1 MKDRIRKIRRDL
13 DLTQQE
19 FADRIGIK
27 RGAIANYEI
36 GRNAPTD
43 SVVSLICREF
53 GVSEE
58 WLRNGTGEM
67 FAPDAS
73 GELEALVRRYDLS
86 NADQVLIEK
95 YVNLKA
101 GSRETIINFITDV
114 VAALE
119 DLEPNAK
126 ALSSDSASELDIDA
140 EVEAYRQQLELQKKA
155 KEASSLSNGG
165 NAAKLVEYKEPIL
178 NAAHDMGA
186 TEEEKQRADDIMMND
201 DEWK

>member
-1 MKDRIRKIRRDL
+1 MKGGENVKDRIRKIRRDL

-19 FADRIGIK
+19 FADRLGIK
-27 RGAIANYEI
+27 RGTIANYEL
-36 GRNAPTD
+36 GRNEPVD
-43 SVVSLICREF
+43 SVISLICREF

-73 GELEALVRRYDLS
+73 DELEALVKKYDLS

-114 VAALE
+114 VAALDGVADPNSKAFPE
-119 DLEPNAK
+119 SDIYAGIPDTPEELEQKFPP
-126 ALSSDSASELDIDA
+126 LEHSDKTE
-140 EVEAYRQQLELQKKA
+140 
-155 KEASSLSNGG
+155 GG
-165 NAAKLVEYKEPIL
+165 L
-178 NAAHDMGA
+178 G
-186 TEEEKQRADDIMMND
+186 
-201 DEWK
+201 

>member
-27 RGAIANYEI
+27 RNTIANYET
-36 GRNAPTD
+36 GRNEPID

-53 GVSEE
+53 GVNEE
-58 WLRNGTGEM
+58 WLRDGTGEM

-73 GELEALVRRYDLS
+73 DELEALVKRYDLS

-95 YVNLKA
+95 YINLKA
-101 GSRETIINFITDV
+101 GSRETIIDFITDV

-119 DLEPNAK
+119 DLDPNAR
-126 ALSSDSASELDIDA
+126 AFPSGSASELDIDA
-140 EVEAYRQQLELQKKA
+140 EVEAYRQQLELQKKRRQDH
-155 KEASSLSNGG
+155 LPRM
-165 NAAKLVEYKEPIL
+165 VE
-178 NAAHDMGA
+178 
-186 TEEEKQRADDIMMND
+186 TEEQIKRRRSRGIF
-201 DEWK
+201 